1 MINLLEVICYKF
13 RAISKCPIS
22 KCEISKRLISKRLI
36 SKCLI
41 SKREISKRGISKRD
55 FGFQVSFFQ
64 VGLRSGITPPRR
76 DDCPPAQYSSGTVSR
91 ARTLQR
97 DSDGNMTPVMIS
109 PILRQ
114 NVGKITVKTVNSPV
128 ENYQN
133 SQVPLQ
139 KYDFLR
145 SSNRK
150 DAMIS
155 QASEKVRSLHAQLRA
170 IKQHDMKMSKNHAE
184 EIEILQARFAKDRE
198 AIENAKQEKKEFFQK
213 TLEDRNSDI
222 ASMKAEVDFFSYEF

>member
-1 MINLLEVICYKF
+1 MDKRIEVKVVCDCFGKVAFIKTVRPCKWRF
-13 RAISKCPIS
+13 IDDIRCPTVPDDQ
-22 KCEISKRLISKRLI
+22 KWDWEC
-36 SKCLI
+36 
-41 SKREISKRGISKRD
+41 D
-55 FGFQVSFFQ
+55 PQ
-64 VGLRSGITPPRR
+64 R
-76 DDCPPAQYSSGTVSR
+76 DDCPQAQYSSGTVSR

-128 ENYQN
+128 KNYQN

-184 EIEILQARFAKDRE
+184 EIEILQARFAKERE